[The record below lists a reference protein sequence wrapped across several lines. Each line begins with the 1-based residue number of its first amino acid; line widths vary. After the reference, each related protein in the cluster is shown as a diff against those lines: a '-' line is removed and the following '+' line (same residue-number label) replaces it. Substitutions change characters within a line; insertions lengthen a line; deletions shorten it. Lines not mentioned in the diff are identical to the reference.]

1 MKNFKFSLDS
11 VLGYKQ
17 QVLDELQNE
26 YAILTDRVR
35 RQELK
40 LAQTKEAYR
49 SCNQEFRSAEAEGI
63 TIAEALRFE
72 NDLRFWEKEVEQN
85 TQQLLAFQQEAEEKR
100 AQMILARQDTAS
112 LEKLREKKHTTYLK
126 EVEKSEEIFIE
137 ELVAAQRVMSAGA

>member
-40 LAQTKEAYR
+40 LAQTKDAYR
-49 SCNQEFRSAEAEGI
+49 PCNQEFRSAEGERI
-63 TIAEALRFE
+63 TIADALRFE

-85 TQQLLAFQQEAEEKR
+85 TQQLLVFQQEAEEKR

-137 ELVAAQRVMSAGA
+137 ELVAAQRAMSAGA

>member
-49 SCNQEFRSAEAEGI
+49 SCNQKFRSAEAEGI

-137 ELVAAQRVMSAGA
+137 ELVAAQRAMSAGA

>member
-40 LAQTKEAYR
+40 LVQTKEAYR

-112 LEKLREKKHTTYLK
+112 LEKLREKKHSTYLK

-137 ELVAAQRVMSAGA
+137 ELVAAQRAMSAGA

>member
-40 LAQTKEAYR
+40 LVQTKEAYR

-137 ELVAAQRVMSAGA
+137 ELVAAQRAMSAGA